1 MNNEITIYDIKSKF
15 GALINYLIE
24 NGFRYEYIDSKVIYD
39 SFFSFLENND
49 IEVFVRMP
57 IESIVKTVFHKEI
70 YINYAKPLKAE
81 LVWAG
86 EIYITIAANCNVS
99 LQQVFIQIPLSQMI
113 SLFDIYHEMSNFEM
127 VKLYKEYKKKSILK
141 TMLKDKKYS
150 IRKVAFL
157 TGINQKTLLSY
168 LDNEK
173 LFSASL
179 KNIYKLSK
187 FLNVDPCVFSEHS
200 SFSPFDGILLKD
212 KKILDL
218 FVSCLAEYLNVQPE
232 QIYIDESSSND
243 TKISKE
249 YKYGFNSN
257 DFSII
262 FKSGKSNRRR
272 FLVDAEIIALGK
284 RTIEK
289 ANNILSEGQLMF

>member
-1 MNNEITIYDIKSKF
+1 MENNVHDIKSKF
-15 GALINYLIE
+15 GVLLNHLVE

-39 SFFSFLENND
+39 PFFLFLENNE
-49 IEVFVRMP
+49 IEKFLKNP
-57 IESIVKTVFHKEI
+57 IETIIKNVFHKET
-70 YINYAKPLKAE
+70 YIDYTKPLKSE

-86 EIYITIAANCNVS
+86 EMYITISANCNIP
-99 LQQVFIQIPLSQMI
+99 LQQVFLQLPLNKMI
-113 SLFDIYHEMSNFEM
+113 SLFNPYHEMNNYQLVQRF
-127 VKLYKEYKKKSILK
+127 KEERNESILK
-141 TMLKDKKYS
+141 ALLQDKGYS
-150 IRKVAFL
+150 IREVAFL

-232 QIYIDESSSND
+232 QIYIDESFSND